1 MESAMTDTSEI
12 EQKFW
17 KALRSDR
24 TLMIG
29 LRGLQSGH
37 AQPMTVLFEDDQ
49 SQGPLYIFTA
59 NDTDLARALGDGA
72 GVIANFS
79 SKGHDLFASM
89 NGQLEPYNDRAVI
102 DRLWNPYVAAW
113 FEGGKSD
120 PKLQL
125 LRFEP
130 VDAQVWLND
139 HSLLAGVKLLLGRD
153 PKKEYADKVADLNL
167 TRS

>member
-1 MESAMTDTSEI
+1 MTDKADI

-24 TLMIG
+24 TVMLG
-29 LRGLQSGH
+29 LRDTKGGSS
-37 AQPMTVLFEDDQ
+37 QPMTVIFDNDE
-49 SQGPLYIFTA
+49 SKGPFYIFTA

-72 GVIANFS
+72 GAIIHFA
-79 SKGHDLFASM
+79 SKGHDLFAVID
-89 NGQLEPYNDRAVI
+89 GQLDTYNDRATI

-120 PKLQL
+120 PKLLL

-130 VDAQVWLND
+130 VDAQVWLNEN
-139 HSLLAGVKLLLGRD
+139 SLFAGIKVLLGRD
-153 PKKEYADKVADLNL
+153 PKKEYADKTADLNL
-167 TRS
+167 TR